1 MNSPG
6 QSTGVGRAARAAR
19 RGQPGPGQPDPSR
32 PAAVCAYPGRVRLEL
47 FTSAFCDPC
56 HRAREVIAE
65 AQRLVPAL
73 EVDERDVAAHQVRAA
88 ELGIS
93 STPTTIIYDR
103 DGGEVLRAAG
113 VPTLPRLLTALA
125 ESLG

>member
-1 MNSPG
+1 MNSPR
-6 QSTGVGRAARAAR
+6 QSIGAT
-19 RGQPGPGQPDPSR
+19 R
-32 PAAVCAYPGRVRLEL
+32 PASASPRAAYPGGVRLEL

-73 EVDERDVAAHQVRAA
+73 TVDERDVAAHQARAA
-88 ELGIS
+88 ELGIR

-103 DGGEVLRAAG
+103 DGGELLRAEG

-125 ESLG
+125 EALP

>member
-6 QSTGVGRAARAAR
+6 QSTGALRPTSAGRHRAYS
-19 RGQPGPGQPDPSR
+19 GG
-32 PAAVCAYPGRVRLEL
+32 VRLEL

-56 HRAREVIAE
+56 HRAREVIAD

-73 EVDERDVAAHQVRAA
+73 TVDERDVAAHQERAA
-88 ELGIS
+88 ELGIR

-103 DGGEVLRAAG
+103 DGGELLRAEG

-125 ESLG
+125 RSLD

>member
-1 MNSPG
+1 M
-6 QSTGVGRAARAAR
+6 RI
-19 RGQPGPGQPDPSR
+19 
-32 PAAVCAYPGRVRLEL
+32 EL

-73 EVDERDVAAHQVRAA
+73 TVDERDVAAHQARAA
-88 ELGIS
+88 ELGIR

-103 DGGEVLRAAG
+103 EGEVLVRAEG

-125 ESLG
+125 QVID

>member
-1 MNSPG
+1 MARH
-6 QSTGVGRAARAAR
+6 RAYAE
-19 RGQPGPGQPDPSR
+19 G
-32 PAAVCAYPGRVRLEL
+32 VRLEL

-73 EVDERDVAAHQVRAA
+73 HVDERDVAAHQARAA
-88 ELGIS
+88 ELGIR
-93 STPTTIIYDR
+93 STPTTIIYDG
-103 DGGEVLRAAG
+103 DGGELLRAEG

-125 ESLG
+125 QALD

>member
-1 MNSPG
+1 M
-6 QSTGVGRAARAAR
+6 RI
-19 RGQPGPGQPDPSR
+19 
-32 PAAVCAYPGRVRLEL
+32 EL

-73 EVDERDVAAHQVRAA
+73 TVDERDVAAHQARAA
-88 ELGIS
+88 ELGIR

-103 DGGEVLRAAG
+103 EGGELLRAEG

-125 ESLG
+125 QAID

>member
-1 MNSPG
+1 M
-6 QSTGVGRAARAAR
+6 
-19 RGQPGPGQPDPSR
+19 
-32 PAAVCAYPGRVRLEL
+32 RLEL

-73 EVDERDVAAHQVRAA
+73 EVTERDVAAHQALA
-88 ELGIS
+88 FELGIR
-93 STPTTIIYDR
+93 STPTTILR
-103 DGGEVLRAAG
+103 GADGTELLRAEG

-125 ESLG
+125 HALG